1 MWRASYSLPITGTT
15 SMVALSFF
23 IFSSIS
29 YPEILSRS
37 SVSRVCYAGCHQI
50 LTPLSSLKNYFEALT
65 LCLNKTPSL
74 LENFNFWIYLD
85 FLLSPVYLLINLA
98 PLALQLIQPCLQF
111 LNLLRVIVLQLLFN
125 LFLNFVSPFKLIR
138 INQGETYSLPIIF
151 KILLGLHQVTQEH
164 RAKKF
169 LCVLFQVGILG

>member
-1 MWRASYSLPITGTT
+1 MWRASYSLPITETT
-15 SMVALSFF
+15 SIVALSFF
-23 IFSSIS
+23 ILSSIS
-29 YPEILSRS
+29 YPEILSSS

-50 LTPLSSLKNYFEALT
+50 LTPLSSLKIIFKHLRW
-65 LCLNKTPSL
+65 CLNKTPSL

-111 LNLLRVIVLQLLFN
+111 LNLLRVIVLKLLFN

-138 INQGETYSLPIIF
+138 FSRGETYSLPIIF
-151 KILLGLHQVTQEH
+151 KILLGFRQVTQEH